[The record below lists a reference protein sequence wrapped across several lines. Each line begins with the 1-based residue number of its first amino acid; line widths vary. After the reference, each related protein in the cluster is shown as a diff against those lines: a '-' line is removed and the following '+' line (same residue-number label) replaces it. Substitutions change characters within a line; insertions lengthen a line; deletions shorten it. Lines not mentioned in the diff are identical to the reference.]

1 MSELAW
7 RALECSSRELWIW
20 RRIFQGLMVF
30 LIFLV
35 GAVLL
40 QELWWYRGVNHNDRP
55 KLTSFVALIE
65 NLKPG
70 DEIVI
75 KATYQEQVLT
85 KAIVAVNNGRN
96 LITYPVGHEEIR
108 TVLDLNT
115 RWRKIVFFN
124 QVAEIHRGEK
134 VLWRRNPPPIF
145 V

>member
-7 RALECSSRELWIW
+7 RAIDCSHRELQLW
-20 RRIFQGLMVF
+20 RITFF
-30 LIFLV
+30 
-35 GAVLL
+35 VLL
-40 QELWWYRGVNHNDRP
+40 FLLFGMVMTVILQEAWWFRGVSRQDRP
-55 KLTSFVALIE
+55 ALNSFLSLVD
-65 NLKPG
+65 NLESG

-75 KATYQEQVLT
+75 KATYQDQVLT

-124 QVAEIHRGEK
+124 QVAEIRRGGK